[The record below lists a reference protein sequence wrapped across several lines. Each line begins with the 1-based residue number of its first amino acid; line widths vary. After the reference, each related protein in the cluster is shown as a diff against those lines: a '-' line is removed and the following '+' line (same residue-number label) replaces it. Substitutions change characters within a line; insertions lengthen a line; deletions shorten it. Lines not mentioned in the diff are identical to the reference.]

1 MTAPSDTTSARTTAS
16 LRKLLAVVA
25 LGGLLGTVPACGNV
39 DSNRA
44 PAALAAT
51 ITAAPA
57 VAAEPRRHPGHYVS
71 LNRTDELNVVA
82 ELRQPGIRG
91 FQRRHTWR
99 TLEPNAGEYD
109 FSAIRRD
116 LAVAA
121 RHKLQYVVLIED
133 KTFTEEIPTPA
144 YLEVPPATLKNRNR
158 GYTAARWRPE
168 VAGAFRDLVVELG
181 RTFDD
186 HPNFEGI
193 GIQETALSLT
203 DEALRSAQYS
213 AAAYQQTLSALLE
226 AGSGAMT
233 RGNVFWYMNF
243 LPARQKGLADI
254 IAKTV
259 IGRDNI
265 IVGGPDVLPGK
276 PALTRHTYPLYEQFS
291 GQATFFNSMQFD
303 SYAHP
308 RNHGPQT
315 ADAASVQEAGAASR
329 EPRYWTLAELTEF
342 ARDELG
348 VSYLFWNRKTWRK
361 PADSYA
367 FEDALPVF
375 SRYATLARAHDRPSC
390 AERDCPSDD
399 LRAGADSAG
408 DES

>member
-1 MTAPSDTTSARTTAS
+1 MTASFDTICAGATGG

-25 LGGLLGTVPACGNV
+25 LTNLLGALPACGNV
-39 DSNRA
+39 DSTA
-44 PAALAAT
+44 PSAALAAT
-51 ITAAPA
+51 TAQMPAPA
-57 VAAEPRRHPGHYVS
+57 VGPRRHPGHYVS
-71 LNRTDELNVVA
+71 LNRTDALNVVA

-99 TLEPNAGEYD
+99 VLEPVAGEYD
-109 FSAIRRD
+109 FSLIRQD

-133 KTFTEEIPTPA
+133 KTFTDEIPTPA
-144 YLEVPPATLKNRNR
+144 YLAQAPATLKNRNR

-168 VAGAFRDLVVELG
+168 VAGAFRNLVVALAQA
-181 RTFDD
+181 FDE

-203 DEALRSAQYS
+203 DEALSSAGYS
-213 AAAYQQTLSALLE
+213 AGAYQDTLSALLL
-226 AGSGAMT
+226 AGANAMD

-254 IAKTV
+254 IAETV
-259 IGRDNI
+259 IGHDNI

-291 GQATFFNSMQFD
+291 GQVTFFNSMQFD

-308 RNHGPQT
+308 RSHGSQA
-315 ADAASVQEAGAASR
+315 ADQPTPVGQ
-329 EPRYWTLAELTEF
+329 PRYWTLAELTEF

-375 SRYATLARAHDRPSC
+375 SRYATLARVHDTTPC
-390 AERDCPSDD
+390 AERPCPSDD
-399 LRAGADSAG
+399 PQAGASSTD